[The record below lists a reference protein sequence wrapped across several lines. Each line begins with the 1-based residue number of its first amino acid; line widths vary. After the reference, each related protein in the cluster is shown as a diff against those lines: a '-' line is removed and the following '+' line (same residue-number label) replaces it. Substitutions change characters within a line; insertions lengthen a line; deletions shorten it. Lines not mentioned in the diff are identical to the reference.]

1 MGDRS
6 VGRQS
11 HHQRTFRRQ
20 LVEGIQLFGRK
31 RYLFVRVLEGERQ
44 NLEVP
49 YVLSGR
55 EQNLDLRLRRVGDEL
70 VMLGK
75 TGQRAFRLLHAHR
88 RFGARIPGR

>member
-31 RYLFVRVLEGERQ
+31 RYLFVRVLKGERQ

-55 EQNLDLRLRRVGDEL
+55 EVGRP
-70 VMLGK
+70 K
-75 TGQRAFRLLHAHR
+75 
-88 RFGARIPGR
+88 